1 MSVNSSSSKGKR
13 RCNMWGETNKNSWL
27 GWEDLHYN
35 KIFIIGVL
43 WRSSQIKEETWIRKS
58 KMKQK
63 YPDLFRNSSVLF
75 NFDDEISY

>member
-58 KMKQK
+58 
-63 YPDLFRNSSVLF
+63 
-75 NFDDEISY
+75 